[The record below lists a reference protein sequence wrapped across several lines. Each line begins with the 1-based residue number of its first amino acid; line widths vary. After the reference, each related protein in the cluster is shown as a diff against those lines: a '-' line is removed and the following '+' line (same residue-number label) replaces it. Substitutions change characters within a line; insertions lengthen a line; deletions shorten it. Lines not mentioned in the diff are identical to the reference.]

1 MKKIVKIL
9 ALMLILMFFTTNIV
23 NAADYPCKLSL
34 SSSKTTFKPGD
45 EITINISIADITLS
59 EGINNIT
66 AIIDYPEEIFDVIYD
81 ESEEAEEQVAI
92 YSESLE
98 SQGNVA
104 MFYIG
109 KNDTTSTKS
118 NWNGLL
124 YYDSTGK
131 KGIMLT
137 ANERQKSSQT
147 IAKLKLKVKDNV
159 PKTSAKISL
168 ESIVAYDANTNEKE
182 VNNTSITFSIDGVQ
196 TIQNALGTSNL
207 PNNHGS
213 GNNNSN
219 SNENKNAMQNNN
231 IENDISDKEAPN
243 TGVEDYLPA
252 FSIIII
258 IAIFS
263 YINYRRYKDI

>member
-1 MKKIVKIL
+1 MKKVVKIL
-9 ALMLILMFFTTNIV
+9 ALMLILMVLASNIV
-23 NAADYPCKLSL
+23 MAADYPCKISF

-81 ESEEAEEQVAI
+81 ESEEAEEQIAI
-92 YSESLE
+92 YSETLDAE
-98 SQGNVA
+98 GDVA

-109 KNDTTSTKS
+109 ENDTTSTKS
-118 NWNGLL
+118 KWNGLL
-124 YYDSTGK
+124 YIDSTGK

-137 ANERQKSSQT
+137 AGERQKSSGT
-147 IAKLKLKVKDNV
+147 IAKLKFKVKDSA

-168 ESIVAYDANTNEKE
+168 DSIVAYDANTNEKE
-182 VNNTSITFSIDGVQ
+182 VNNTSITFSIDGIEIIGNQ
-196 TIQNALGTSNL
+196 AQSNIAQNNLGN
-207 PNNHGS
+207 G
-213 GNNNSN
+213 
-219 SNENKNAMQNNN
+219 NKNVDNNTNQQNNA
-231 IENDISDKEAPN
+231 INDVAEKDAPN
-243 TGVEDYLPA
+243 TGIEDYVPA

-258 IAIFS
+258 IAAFS